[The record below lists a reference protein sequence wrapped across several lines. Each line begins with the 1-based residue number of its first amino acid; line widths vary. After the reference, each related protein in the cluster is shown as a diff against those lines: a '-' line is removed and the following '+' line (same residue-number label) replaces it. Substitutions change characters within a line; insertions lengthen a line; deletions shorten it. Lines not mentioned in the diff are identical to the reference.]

1 MENRLREY
9 IRILLKVILFITVF
23 ASLNNLYAVTPV
35 KINYPNFLKLV
46 EDYANAMINQ
56 GRDNYGKEHSP
67 LFASALNRKTMKLG
81 TKVEFGSI
89 AGVRET
95 DRALG
100 GANPTSDKDLLQ
112 ILYKLTEFT
121 GDKKYAK
128 EADNELEFF
137 FSHCQSPATGLMCWG
152 EHLYWDFYSDACAHA
167 PNFDIHE
174 TEVWPFWD
182 QCYKLA
188 PDACW
193 KFAIGEWDHQISDK
207 MTGDFSRHAR
217 WSEHGPQTGFEFPRY
232 AGQMIERWAD
242 AYSRIEN
249 FNRERR
255 EEFLTAIEVL
265 FRRMEENTKLTKS
278 GYLPAGR
285 SKEGDHI
292 NVVWLTSNL
301 ELARCLEIAA
311 HLMDNELAARM
322 KKFAL
327 QQDINFLNAPHKFDS
342 IGGGF
347 AVTLHAET
355 GKPRTRSMNKPY
367 STEWGSGY
375 GYGPHAG
382 TANLCYQRYCKLN
395 PEYPVLAAKYKAFM
409 LMAANKYL
417 ESSPDTSQL
426 LKPVVF
432 SSVIE
437 LMLNSYEA
445 TGNTVYLA
453 RAKYFGQLGVEIFLP
468 DGFPL
473 PRATNKNNHYEA
485 MTGGPAFMCE
495 LLKIHLVTMKK
506 EKITIQ
512 KHQ

>member
-1 MENRLREY
+1 MKNRP
-9 IRILLKVILFITVF
+9 KGHVFIVSIIVFFLMAF
-23 ASLNNLYAVTPV
+23 ASFDQLGAANPV
-35 KINYPNFLKLV
+35 KKDNSGFLKIV
-46 EDYANAMINQ
+46 EDYANAMIKQ
-56 GRDNYGKEHSP
+56 GRDHYGKEHSP
-67 LFASALNRKTMKLG
+67 LFASALNRETMKLG

-89 AGVRET
+89 EGVRET

-100 GANPTSDKDLLQ
+100 GANPLSDKDLLQ
-112 ILYKLTEFT
+112 ILYKLTDLT

-128 EADNELEFF
+128 AADDALGFF
-137 FSHCQSPATGLMCWG
+137 FSHCQSRATGLMCWG
-152 EHLYWDFYSDACAHA
+152 EHLYWDFYSEACAHA

-193 KFAIGEWDHQISDK
+193 KFAIGEWDHQIFDK
-207 MTGDFSRHAR
+207 MTGDFSRHAK
-217 WSEHGPQTGFEFPRY
+217 WSEHGPKSGFEFPRY

-242 AYSRIEN
+242 AYSRKEN

-255 EEFLTAIEVL
+255 DELLTAIELL

-301 ELARCLEIAA
+301 ELARCLEKAA
-311 HLMDNELAARM
+311 HLMDTELAARM

-382 TANLCYQRYCKLN
+382 TANLCYQRYSSLN
-395 PEYPVLAAKYKAFM
+395 AEYADLAQKYRALM
-409 LMAANKYL
+409 LVAANKYL

-426 LKPVVF
+426 LKPDVF

-437 LMLNSYEA
+437 LMLNSYET
-445 TGNTVYLA
+445 TGAEVYLD
-453 RAKYFGQLGVEIFLP
+453 RANYFGQLGVKIFLP
-468 DGFPL
+468 DGYPL
-473 PRATNKNNHYEA
+473 PRATNKHNHYEA
-485 MTGGPAFMCE
+485 MTGGPDFMYE
-495 LLKIHLVTMKK
+495 LLKIHLVTMTEAK
-506 EKITIQ
+506 
-512 KHQ
+512 

>member
-1 MENRLREY
+1 MMNRHKEY
-9 IRILLKVILFITVF
+9 VFIASIIVLFLMAFTSF
-23 ASLNNLYAVTPV
+23 DQLGAANQV
-35 KINYPNFLKLV
+35 KKDNSGFRKIV
-46 EDYANAMINQ
+46 EDYANAMIKQ
-56 GRDNYGKEHSP
+56 GRDHYGKEHSP
-67 LFASALNRKTMKLG
+67 LFASALNRETMKLG

-89 AGVRET
+89 EGVRET

-100 GANPTSDKDLLQ
+100 GANPLSDKDLLR
-112 ILYKLTEFT
+112 ILYELTDLT

-128 EADNELEFF
+128 EADDALGFF

-152 EHLYWDFYSDACAHA
+152 EHLYWDFYSEACAHA

-193 KFAIGEWDHQISDK
+193 KFAIGEWDHQIFDK
-207 MTGDFSRHAR
+207 MTGDFSRHAK
-217 WSEHGPQTGFEFPRY
+217 WSEHGPKSGFEFPRY

-242 AYSRIEN
+242 AYTRKEN

-255 EEFLTAIEVL
+255 EELLTAIEVL

-285 SKEGDHI
+285 SNEGDHI

-301 ELARCLEIAA
+301 ELARCLEKAA
-311 HLMDNELAARM
+311 HLMDKELSARM
-322 KKFAL
+322 KKFAF

-355 GKPRTRSMNKPY
+355 GRPRTRSMNKPY

-382 TANLCYQRYCKLN
+382 TANLCYQRYSRLYA
-395 PEYPVLAAKYKAFM
+395 EYPELAQKYRALM
-409 LMAANKYL
+409 LVAANKYL

-426 LKPVVF
+426 LKPDVF
-432 SSVIE
+432 SDVIE
-437 LMLNSYEA
+437 LMLNSYET
-445 TGNTVYLA
+445 TGDEVYLD
-453 RAKYFGQLGVEIFLP
+453 RANYFGQLGVKIFLP
-468 DGFPL
+468 DGSPL
-473 PRATNKNNHYEA
+473 PRATNKHSHYEA
-485 MTGGPAFMCE
+485 MTGGPDFMYE
-495 LLKIHLVTMKK
+495 LLKIHLVTMTEAK
-506 EKITIQ
+506 
-512 KHQ
+512 